1 MKVFIAGAREIRSLN
16 SAVIDKL
23 NNIIKNEYDILVGDA
38 SGVDKNIQIY
48 LKNKDYKKVTV
59 YSMQKV
65 RNNIGEWE
73 NIKITSKASI
83 NTREYFTEKDKR
95 MAEIADIGLMIWN
108 KKSEG
113 TLNNMINLLTM
124 NKKVCLFIQTEEKLY
139 HLKKIDDLEKIIF
152 SQVSKEL
159 QEKYSTLLK
168 RAQKNYFKNFN
179 VEVEKAIQLTL

>member
-1 MKVFIAGAREIRSLN
+1 MKVFIAGARAIRSLN

-139 HLKKIDDLEKIIF
+139 HLKKN
-152 SQVSKEL
+152 
-159 QEKYSTLLK
+159 
-168 RAQKNYFKNFN
+168 R
-179 VEVEKAIQLTL
+179 